1 MSNPVA
7 GDEMSDF
14 CVAVIRGT
22 NIPLVVLVKSNMD
35 EATGDEVPMPT
46 WAWAVSAMNAPS
58 KSVIFFMVLYN
69 DSKLFNLQGNRGSR
83 YASLS
88 PRRHAVRFTIPE
100 NGIYLKLPCLRF
112 RPIPKE
118 SLGRSQRKRPRTV
131 YKNVLHWSGHQD
143 EQSAHELERQGRAR
157 LN

>member
-1 MSNPVA
+1 MIKYE
-7 GDEMSDF
+7 G
-14 CVAVIRGT
+14 
-22 NIPLVVLVKSNMD
+22 VK
-35 EATGDEVPMPT
+35 GG
-46 WAWAVSAMNAPS
+46 
-58 KSVIFFMVLYN
+58 LYGFE
-69 DSKLFNLQGNRGSR
+69 SKLYLNPLKALVNKGCYLMYRQIAWGSS

-143 EQSAHELERQGRAR
+143 EQSAHELERQGRAN